1 MAIIV
6 NENSYIT
13 IDEADVILEHAFNT
27 DAWIASSDTDKE
39 KALRAAT
46 RNTDNLSLQGVKYS
60 EDQLLEFPR
69 NLTRIYLNDAV
80 GVVPARVKEAVAIE
94 GAKIL
99 TDLNNS
105 IEVLK
110 LQGIK
115 SQSIEGTSYT
125 IDQNTMDATRKR
137 TDTVSKDTKILL
149 KGYIKTTFDRR

>member
-1 MAIIV
+1 M
-6 NENSYIT
+6 
-13 IDEADVILEHAFNT
+13 
-27 DAWIASSDTDKE
+27 
-39 KALRAAT
+39 
-46 RNTDNLSLQGVKYS
+46 
-60 EDQLLEFPR
+60 
-69 NLTRIYLNDAV
+69 
-80 GVVPARVKEAVAIE
+80 PARVKEAVAIE

-125 IDQNTMDATRKR
+125 IDQSTMDATRKR